1 MNAPL
6 ARGLGFLLLWLAV
19 AGPRPSDLPV
29 GVAVAAA
36 AAWTSLIL
44 APPAGAR
51 LNLSAALSFLIE
63 FLSGSLSAGL
73 DVARRALARTPDLE
87 PGMLEVRLALAPGFA
102 RNAFCIIANL
112 MPGTLLTGFD
122 PDDAHKAWVHGLD
135 VRQPIAADLA
145 AEEAAFLRTLG
156 HD

>member
-73 DVARRALARTPDLE
+73 DVAGARLRARPTSSPACSKFGSRF
-87 PGMLEVRLALAPGFA
+87 APGFA

-122 PDDAHKAWVHGLD
+122 PDDAQGLGA
-135 VRQPIAADLA
+135 RPRRSPADRRRSRGRGGR
-145 AEEAAFLRTLG
+145 FLRTLG
-156 HD
+156 R